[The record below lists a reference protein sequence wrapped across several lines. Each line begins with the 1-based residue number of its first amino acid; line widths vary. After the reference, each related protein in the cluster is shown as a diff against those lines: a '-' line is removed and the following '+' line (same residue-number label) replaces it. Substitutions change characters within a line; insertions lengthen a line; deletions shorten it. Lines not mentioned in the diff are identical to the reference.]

1 MPVPVNPVCPYEAA
15 NKQIAKWRRAVCAFL
30 PAAQPPRQLRAF
42 HGAGVILRHE
52 ANGCFM
58 QIPLPLGRAPGEH
71 GSRDLNQI
79 LCISKKYRHG
89 RPRRL
94 KRRRF
99 RRVPAQ

>member
-15 NKQIAKWRRAVCAFL
+15 KNRSQMAKGGVRFL
-30 PAAQPPRQLRAF
+30 PASPPPRQLRAF

-79 LCISKKYRHG
+79 LCIRKNTGMGGH
-89 RPRRL
+89 
-94 KRRRF
+94 
-99 RRVPAQ
+99 AA